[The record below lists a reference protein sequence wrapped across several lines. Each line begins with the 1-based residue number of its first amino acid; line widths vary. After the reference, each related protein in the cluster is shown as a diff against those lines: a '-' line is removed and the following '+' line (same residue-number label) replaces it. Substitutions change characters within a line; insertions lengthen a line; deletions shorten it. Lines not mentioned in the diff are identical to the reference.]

1 MGWAWPAWASRR
13 KSRPIPG
20 PSRNGAPANSGIRA
34 GETTGTGT
42 TAMTGVGPAPA
53 ASGSAGTATPGL
65 GPPWSGR
72 TAAAARLAP
81 LTPRAST

>member
-1 MGWAWPAWASRR
+1 
-13 KSRPIPG
+13 
-20 PSRNGAPANSGIRA
+20 
-34 GETTGTGT
+34 
-42 TAMTGVGPAPA
+42 MTGVGPAPA

-81 LTPRAST
+81 LTPRATT